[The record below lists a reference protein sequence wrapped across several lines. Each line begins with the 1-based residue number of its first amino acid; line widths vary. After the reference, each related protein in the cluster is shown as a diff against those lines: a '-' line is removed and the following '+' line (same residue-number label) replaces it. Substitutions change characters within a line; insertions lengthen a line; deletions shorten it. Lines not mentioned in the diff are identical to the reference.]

1 MENKCEAQ
9 ALPLLSYPGSYVET
23 NADEI
28 DSTNGE
34 KFHEED
40 RAVSHGTISA
50 RRVTWLTIALYVGVI
65 AAIAAIP
72 ATILYMR
79 TSKAQES
86 TEISSSCQN
95 PSIRREW
102 RTLSTTEKLAYLN
115 AVVCLTKTPSI
126 VGRNQTLFDD
136 L

>member
-1 MENKCEAQ
+1 MENECEAQ

-79 TSKAQES
+79 TS
-86 TEISSSCQN
+86 T
-95 PSIRREW
+95 
-102 RTLSTTEKLAYLN
+102 
-115 AVVCLTKTPSI
+115 
-126 VGRNQTLFDD
+126 
-136 L
+136 